1 MSDSGLNCT
10 DVRPLVDAYLDQEL
24 DAFHSSRVD
33 SHLRECAV
41 CQHQYRTQ
49 AVLHAAFKGA
59 AYFSAP
65 PDLAA
70 QLRTQLPRMQQPALR
85 PRLPLWMRFGPA
97 FAAVFFA
104 AWVGVLYLHPA
115 TTGEQ
120 LAQELLSSHVRS
132 LMASHLTDVAS
143 SDHHTVKPWFN
154 GKLDFSPPVADLA
167 EQGFPL
173 VGGRLDYVGH
183 RAVAALIYQRRKHF
197 INLFVWPDQTGKDM
211 EPRTTLLQGYQLVR
225 WHRAGM
231 NYWAVSDLNPVELEM
246 FVAQVR
252 SSINRP

>member
-1 MSDSGLNCT
+1 MNGTGLNCT
-10 DVRPLVDAYLDQEL
+10 EVRPLVDAYLDQEL
-24 DAFHSSRVD
+24 DAVHASRVD
-33 SHLRECAV
+33 THLRECAA
-41 CQHQYRTQ
+41 CQCQYQTQ
-49 AVLHAAFKGA
+49 AALHAALKGA
-59 AYFSAP
+59 AYFSTP

-70 QLRTQLPRMQQPALR
+70 QLRTQLPRVPQPASR
-85 PRLPLWMRFGPA
+85 PRLPLWTRFGPA
-97 FAAVFFA
+97 LAAVFFA
-104 AWVGVLYLHPA
+104 AWVGVLYLNPA
-115 TTGEQ
+115 TTSEQ
-120 LAQELLSSHVRS
+120 LTQELLSSHVRS
-132 LMASHLTDVAS
+132 LMANHLTDVAS

-197 INLFVWPDQTGKDM
+197 INLFVWPDQTGKDL
-211 EPRTTLLQGYQLVR
+211 EPRNTSSQGYQLVR

-246 FVAQVR
+246 FVARVR
-252 SSINRP
+252 ETPNS